1 MLNNIMIF
9 YFSFYLIPRT
19 IAGFVG
25 RSDHI
30 FVYIPGIIFCIGMC
44 LYRKYIDEISYP
56 IAAFT
61 YIIWIIFS
69 RFHFALLVSG
79 FVNTTTAWKAVLF
92 WGIFIGFTYH
102 KLHIVF
108 GKDCVHDF
116 IDGYNEIKS
125 RIHHIK
131 TNEKTNKD
139 NSDHTYQNVNSENA
153 KKESSS
159 DSNSDNSNR
168 KGENWETFRKRYSV
182 SEREAAEKFFEN
194 CKTEDERKVLYHKLM
209 KIYHPDEP
217 TGNAELC
224 KAIKDVYE
232 HR

>member
-1 MLNNIMIF
+1 MIF

-153 KKESSS
+153 KKES
-159 DSNSDNSNR
+159 NSDNSYS
-168 KGENWETFRKRYSV
+168 KSENWESFRKKYAHDISC
-182 SEREAAEKFFEN
+182 EEAATKFFEK
-194 CKTEDERKVLYHKLM
+194 CKTAEERKSVYRNLM
-209 KIYHPDEP
+209 KIYHPDQP
-217 TGNAELC
+217 NGDPELC
-224 KAIKDVYE
+224 KAIKDAYE
-232 HR
+232 SF